1 MTPHSSKRLFGR
13 LRETA
18 ILVDA
23 FNRVFASGRSEL
35 VLISGVPGIGK
46 SALAHRVRALI
57 AQEHSRFAFGK
68 CETLQDGVTLAALV
82 QAVRMLIAD
91 VLGEGDDTLDAVR
104 ARLLSTLGAHG
115 RPLLDLAPEAEVLT
129 GRPPRGRDVPPALAQ
144 ARLQRCFTAMFEA
157 FAAPGRPLIL
167 LVDDVQWADPATL
180 DVLLALAETPP
191 QNVLIVLTL
200 RSSEAGANPHKDDW
214 LARLRA
220 TPLPMTEIGL
230 EPLSVADTVEVL
242 AQFGREGVS
251 RDEMTRQA
259 SALHARTQ
267 GNPFFIEQLLR
278 SEVADSEAA
287 EVAAIGSTL
296 GTSRPG
302 DVRSFMT
309 EKLQNLQPA
318 QRAVVAA
325 LDIAGG
331 HAELTLLA
339 ALARRTADGLQAA
352 VQSLVEQGLLRPVE
366 HGYGF
371 SHDRVQEAARLLT
384 PVADRPAQ
392 YARAARLML
401 AFGSTDR
408 PGELLRVAGL
418 ILKAVDGDTVDHLR
432 SGTRLRFATTLRR
445 AAELATTS
453 GSLEQ
458 AAAYIDAAD
467 ALLKPSWWKDHLGLV
482 QAIKQVSA
490 TSLMTRGRINDAEA
504 GLAELLAHDL
514 DPLGQAETYRLLAIL
529 RTVQSDYDG
538 AIGAALSGL
547 ELLGHRLE
555 RWPTEQVCRD
565 AAERIRAMM
574 GDRPD
579 TAFAERPLSDNPASA
594 LSTSLLSTLIVAT
607 FSGDRL
613 LFTHVAKIVEL
624 TLAEGISSNSA
635 YGLAW
640 YGVMIAHLYDRHEDG
655 FAYVQTALELV
666 DRHGFEGPRTAT
678 LIAMDQLSPWTQP
691 FRYALERVHDAI
703 AAAKAAGDLAMS
715 CYARNHLVSDLI
727 QMGRPLD
734 AVEKDARQG
743 VEFARR
749 LGFRDIE
756 ILIQAQH
763 DFIRRMQ
770 LGDATEPREETD
782 TVVSASTACW
792 LKLYDGVAAYWFGDY
807 AHAAKALA
815 EADALA
821 WSLPAHIDLAYLTLF
836 SALNAARHE
845 DAEQAL
851 VAIRPLYAKLS
862 LWRSRNRETFEHRL
876 LMVEAEVAR
885 LRGEP
890 LQALRL
896 LDEAIA
902 ASGDFGHERAL
913 AEELAGDLCQQ
924 EGLALLAGRYY
935 AAAQYDY
942 AAWGAEA
949 KTAILK
955 AKAAASGG
963 VARGPSDLTAILAS
977 IRAMT
982 GEIELPRLLQLV
994 LGAFIDHAGAA
1005 TGMLVLMKDSDPMI
1019 EAIGFRS
1026 EAGLDIR
1033 LSALVPTEDRIPA
1046 AMLNRLLRANE
1057 PVLDSLADTGLGV
1070 ALRKDDVLVGM
1081 VYLTSP
1087 SGEMRRHD
1095 GQALML
1101 LADHSA
1107 AALRV
1112 AQRHSQLLADHER
1125 KSQADAA
1132 LRLARTELSRTAH
1145 LAMMGGLAA
1154 SIAHEVN
1161 QPLASILGSADASL
1175 RWLRREVPDIDE
1187 AVAGLA
1193 GIRAGAE
1200 RAAAIIASLRSLAK
1214 QDYASMEP
1222 LTLDAVI
1229 EDVVRLTQPEVE
1241 AQAVT
1246 LTCHLAAG
1254 QTQVMGD
1261 RVQLQQIVLNLV
1273 TNALDALSAQPRD
1286 SRALII
1292 SSTVEGATLAV
1303 RVEDTGGGIPP
1314 DQIDQ
1319 IFMPLFTTKSKGMG
1333 MGLAIGR
1340 SIIEA
1345 HGGTLS
1351 ARRRDV
1357 GGTCFTFVLPVLA

>member
-1 MTPHSSKRLFGR
+1 MAPPRSKRLVGR

-18 ILVDA
+18 VLVDA
-23 FNRVFASGRSEL
+23 FNRVLASGRSEL
-35 VLISGVPGIGK
+35 VLISGPPGIGK
-46 SALAHRVRALI
+46 SALAHRVPALI
-57 AQEHSRFAFGK
+57 AQEQSRFAFGK
-68 CETLQDGVTLAALV
+68 CEALQDGVTLGAPV
-82 QAVRMLIAD
+82 QAVRMLVAE
-91 VLGEGDDTLDAVR
+91 VLGEGEDTLEGVR
-104 ARLLSTLGAHG
+104 AKLLSTLGAQG

-157 FAAPGRPLIL
+157 FAAAGRPLIL

-180 DVLLALAETPP
+180 DVLLALAEAPP
-191 QNVLIVLTL
+191 QNMLVLLTL
-200 RSSEAGANPHKDDW
+200 RSSEAGPSALRDDW
-214 LARLRA
+214 LARLTA
-220 TPLPMTEIGL
+220 APMPTTETGL
-230 EPLSVADTVEVL
+230 QPLSIPDTAEVL

-251 RDEMTRQA
+251 EDEMIRRA

-267 GNPFFIEQLLR
+267 GNPFFIEQLLQ
-278 SEVADSEAA
+278 SEAID
-287 EVAAIGSTL
+287 AAAPAPAMVDAG
-296 GTSRPG
+296 RPE
-302 DVRSFMT
+302 DVRAFMT
-309 EKLQNLQPA
+309 EKLQSLPSA
-318 QRAVVAA
+318 QRALLTAMDA
-325 LDIAGG
+325 AGG
-331 HAELTLLA
+331 YAESTLLA
-339 ALARRTADGLQAA
+339 ALAQLPTGDLQVAAESLVAQGLTRP
-352 VQSLVEQGLLRPVE
+352 VEQG
-366 HGYGF
+366 YGF
-371 SHDRVQEAARLLT
+371 AHDRVQEAARLLT
-384 PVADRPAQ
+384 PAGDRPVRQ
-392 YARAARLML
+392 ARAARLLL
-401 AFGSTDR
+401 AQGSTQEA
-408 PGELLRVAGL
+408 GALLRVAGL
-418 ILKAVDGDTVDHLR
+418 ILKAVEGRPAPALR
-432 SGTRLRFATTLRR
+432 GGTRLRFARALRR
-445 AAELATTS
+445 AAELATAS
-453 GSLEQ
+453 GSLDQ
-458 AAAYIDAAD
+458 AAGYIDAAEP
-467 ALLKPSWWKDHLGLV
+467 LLKPSWWKSHPALAL
-482 QAIKQVSA
+482 AIKQARA
-490 TSLMTRGRINDAEA
+490 TSLMTRGRISDAEA
-504 GLAELLAHDL
+504 VLAELLAQDSP
-514 DPLGQAETYRLLAIL
+514 PLNQAETYRLLAVL

-538 AIGAALSGL
+538 AIAAALAGL
-547 ELLGHRLE
+547 DLLGHRLE
-555 RWPTEQVCRD
+555 RWPSEAVCRD
-565 AAERIRAMM
+565 AAERIRATM

-579 TAFAERPLSDNPASA
+579 ATFAERPLSDNPATA

-640 YGVMIAHLYDRHEDG
+640 YGVMIAHFYDRHEDG
-655 FAYVQTALELV
+655 FAYVQTALELI
-666 DRHGFEGPRTAT
+666 DRHGFEGPRTAV
-678 LIAMDQLSPWTQP
+678 LIAMDQLAPWTRP
-691 FRYALERVHDAI
+691 FGYALERVYDAI

-727 QMGRPLD
+727 QMGRPLST
-734 AVEKDARQG
+734 VEKDAQQG

-763 DFIRRMQ
+763 DFVRRMQ
-770 LGDATEPREETD
+770 LGPAQESGEPAD

-792 LKLYDGVAAYWFGDY
+792 LKLYEGVAAYWFRDH
-807 AHAAKALA
+807 ARAAKALA

-836 SALNAARHE
+836 SALNAARDD
-845 DAEQAL
+845 DAERAL
-851 VAIRPLYAKLS
+851 AAIQPLHAKLA

-876 LMVEAEVAR
+876 LMVDAEMAR
-885 LRGEP
+885 LRGQP

-896 LDEAIA
+896 LGDAIA
-902 ASGDFGHERAL
+902 ASGDFVHERAL
-913 AEELAGDLCQQ
+913 AEELAGDLCQG
-924 EGLALLAGRYY
+924 EGLASLSRRYY
-935 AAAQYDY
+935 ADAQQDY
-942 AAWGAEA
+942 AAWGAA
-949 KTAILK
+949 
-955 AKAAASGG
+955 AKAAAMQVKAAESGG
-963 VARGPSDLTAILAS
+963 AGRGPSDLTSVLAS

-982 GEIELPRLLQLV
+982 GETELPRLLQIV
-994 LGAFIDHAGAA
+994 LGAFIEHTGAA
-1005 TGMLVLMKDSDPMI
+1005 GGMLLLMKGGDPMI
-1019 EAIGFRS
+1019 EAVGRQD
-1026 EAGLDIR
+1026 EAGIDIR
-1033 LSALVPTEDRIPA
+1033 LAAMVPTEDRIPSVL
-1046 AMLNRLLRANE
+1046 LNRLQRADA
-1057 PVLDSLADTGLGV
+1057 PIMDAVVDAGLGI
-1070 ALRKDDVLVGM
+1070 ALRRDDVLVGM
-1081 VYLTSP
+1081 VYLTPP
-1087 SGEMRRHD
+1087 SADAGRPD
-1095 GQALML
+1095 GQALTL
-1101 LADHSA
+1101 LADHAA

-1125 KSQADAA
+1125 KSQADTA

-1175 RWLRREVPDIDE
+1175 RWLRRETPDIEE

-1214 QDYASMEP
+1214 QDYAAMEP
-1222 LTLDAVI
+1222 LILDAVI

-1246 LTCHLAAG
+1246 LTCQLTAG

-1286 SRALII
+1286 SRALTI
-1292 SSTVEGATLAV
+1292 SSTVDGDRLSV
-1303 RVEDTGGGIPP
+1303 RVEDTGAGVPA

-1345 HGGTLS
+1345 HGGALT
-1351 ARRRDV
+1351 AERRV
-1357 GGTCFTFVLPVLA
+1357 AGGACFTFVLPVLS